1 MALAASSDFL
11 TAFFYYKAMTQTTS
25 HKYFIGDLCYVLS
38 DEWSDVCDVTLAPT
52 VDPEED
58 FFFEL
63 EDGRSFHMIST
74 AYGDGVYY
82 DQKGNSYP
90 VDSGTIGA
98 IKVENLDPA
107 VLADA
112 LERGLGAVHEFPY
125 ELLELDAELERGILH
140 FGDVSIDTAGFEDE
154 DEEDPEEED
163 EYDDE
168 EEEGEEA

>member
-1 MALAASSDFL
+1 
-11 TAFFYYKAMTQTTS
+11 MTILNRMNDIGFEPMTETTS
-25 HKYFIGDLCYVLS
+25 HKYFIGDLCYVLG

-63 EDGRSFHMIST
+63 KDGRTFHMIGT

-98 IKVENLDPA
+98 IKVENLDPT

-112 LERGLGAVHEFPY
+112 LENGLGAVHEFPY
-125 ELLELDAELERGILH
+125 ELLELDTELKRGVLH
-140 FGDVSIDTAGFEDE
+140 FGDVSIDTAGE
-154 DEEDPEEED
+154 
-163 EYDDE
+163 DE
-168 EEEGEEA
+168 EEEIYEWEQCLSYTGDDNDEEEDA